1 VKNIVIVIFL
11 MCTVTLTVL
20 SNVGWWG
27 TET

>member
-1 VKNIVIVIFL
+1 
-11 MCTVTLTVL
+11 MCIVTLTVL